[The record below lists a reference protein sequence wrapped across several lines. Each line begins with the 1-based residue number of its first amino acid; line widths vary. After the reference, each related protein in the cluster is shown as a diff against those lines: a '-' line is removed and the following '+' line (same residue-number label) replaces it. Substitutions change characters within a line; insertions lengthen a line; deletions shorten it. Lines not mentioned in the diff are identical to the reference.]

1 MHENG
6 PGEREPVNDKTG
18 EAKIQI
24 CLGWL
29 YGKGCCGSR
38 KKRRQI

>member
-24 CLGWL
+24 CLG
-29 YGKGCCGSR
+29 
-38 KKRRQI
+38 